1 MSRPADR
8 EADLAC
14 VRRVVFDRRGDLPVR
29 VFPFGSAARGELRRT
44 SDIDIALL
52 SDRPLPRDRLASL
65 REALEEAPILYEVDV
80 VDLAGVD
87 EDMRRRILAEAIEWT
102 APPRD

>member
-1 MSRPADR
+1 MNGPAERPD
-8 EADLAC
+8 DLAT
-14 VRRVVFDRRGDLPVR
+14 VRRIVFEVLGGLPVR
-29 VFPFGSAARGELRRT
+29 VFLFGSAARGEMRRA

-65 REALEEAPILYEVDV
+65 REALEEAPILHEVDV

-102 APPRD
+102 APRKD